1 MIRRGLKTI
10 DKLDAKEEKEK
21 QKETEQAAQAAMLSS
36 GPRPDAPAPGAKSD
50 PFANLKVPLLP
61 PKV

>member
-1 MIRRGLKTI
+1 MIRHGLKTI
-10 DKLDAKEEKEK
+10 DELDAKEEKEK

-36 GPRPDAPAPGAKSD
+36 SPRPDALAPRAKSD
-50 PFANLKVPLLP
+50 PFASLKVPLLL